1 MHSLTL
7 FFIRWCCLC
16 ALLMP
21 VAGPA
26 GATQGD
32 YLVLS
37 YHDIVANTREHR
49 DPDSVDIEEL
59 GRHLAWLRGH
69 GYVAVSLAEI
79 IAARSGGKPLPAKA
93 FLLTF
98 DDGYR
103 SVYSRVFPLLKLYRY
118 PAVVAVVGGWLDAAP
133 GASIDYGG
141 VPRTRDDFIAWSE
154 LKEMADSGLVEVASH
169 TYDLHHGIVANPQN
183 NVQPAATTRRY
194 DPATRSYETDADYG
208 ARIRADLEKSAR
220 VIGERLGR
228 KPRAIVWPYGAYS
241 EDTNAIARAAGMTVA
256 FNLQDGLNPAARP
269 LDRIHRTL
277 VRYVSDLGEFV
288 GLLTPSQRPPM
299 QRIIHVDLDYVYDAD
314 PAQQEQNLGRLL
326 DRVKALGVNTVY
338 LQAFADP
345 DGNGAADAVYFPNRH
360 LPMRADLFNRVAWQL
375 RTRAGVRVYA
385 WMPLLAFE
393 LPAGHPAAS
402 QRVVTAG
409 SGGPGYPRLSP
420 FSPVARQVIREIY
433 ADLAKSTP
441 VAGLLFHDDGTLSDF
456 EDASAAALQ
465 VYARDWQLPGS
476 IEALRADPAAM
487 KVWTDRKTAALT
499 AFSLELA
506 DVVRQHQPDIR
517 TARNLYAAAVMTP
530 EAQAWFAQTLP
541 DFLASYDYAA
551 LMAMPYLEGAKDPQ
565 LWLDTLFDR
574 VAAVPGALDKTVFEL
589 QARDWARAR
598 PVPGAVLAAQVRAL
612 RLRGARHIGYYP
624 DDFAGNQPAFDEIQP
639 ALSQRSILE

>member
-1 MHSLTL
+1 MRLVFL
-7 FFIRWCCLC
+7 FFFRLMYLC

-21 VAGPA
+21 AAAPA
-26 GATQGD
+26 RAAQID

-37 YHDIVANTREHR
+37 YHDVVADVREHR
-49 DPDSVDIEEL
+49 DPDSVDIEEFQ
-59 GRHLAWLRGH
+59 RQLAWLRGH

-79 IAARSGGKPLPAKA
+79 IAARSGGKPLPARA

-103 SVYSRVFPLLKLYRY
+103 SVYTRVFPLLKLYRY
-118 PAVVAVVGGWLDAAP
+118 PAVVAVVGSWMEAAPDAA
-133 GASIDYGG
+133 IDYGG
-141 VPRTRDDFIAWSE
+141 VQRTRDDFVTWPE

-169 TYDLHHGIVANPQN
+169 TYDLHQGLVANPQN

-194 DPATRSYETDADYG
+194 DPVSRSYETDADYG
-208 ARIRADLEKSAR
+208 ARIRADLERSAR
-220 VIGERLGR
+220 VIGERVGK

-241 EDTNAIARAAGMTVA
+241 KDTNAIARDTGMTVA
-256 FNLQDGLNPAARP
+256 FNLQDGLNPVARP
-269 LDRIHRTL
+269 LDRIHRAL
-277 VRYVSDLGEFV
+277 VRYVSTLGEFV
-288 GLLTPSQRPPM
+288 GLLTPAQRPPM
-299 QRIIHVDLDYVYDAD
+299 QRIIHVDLDYIYDPD
-314 PAQQEQNLGRLL
+314 PAQQEHNLGRLL

-375 RTRAGVRVYA
+375 RTRAGVGVYA
-385 WMPLLAFE
+385 WIPLLAFE
-393 LPAGHPAAS
+393 LPAGHPASAL
-402 QRVVTAG
+402 RVVTAG
-409 SGGPGYPRLSP
+409 TGGPGYPRLSP
-420 FSPVARQVIREIY
+420 FSPAARQVIREIY

-441 VAGLLFHDDGTLSDF
+441 IAGLLFHDDGTLSDF

-465 VYARDWQLPGS
+465 VYARDWQLPAS

-487 KVWTDRKTAALT
+487 KVWTERKTAALT

-506 DVVRQHQPDIR
+506 DVVRQYQPDIR
-517 TARNLYAAAVMTP
+517 TARNLYAATVMTP
-530 EAQAWFAQTLP
+530 EAQAWFAQSLP
-541 DFLASYDYAA
+541 DFIGAYDYTA
-551 LMAMPYLEGAKDPQ
+551 LMAMPYMEGAKDPQ
-565 LWLDTLFDR
+565 RWLDTLFDR

-639 ALSQRSILE
+639 ALSQRSVLE